1 MRSRSGIHFLTY
13 AFAFKGHSTTLAPIV
28 RSKGMNRSFA
38 EEALTLP
45 QDEQLRLA
53 RRLLE
58 KAEASGDADRPLG
71 PSLQYR

>member
-1 MRSRSGIHFLTY
+1 
-13 AFAFKGHSTTLAPIV
+13 
-28 RSKGMNRSFA
+28 MNRSFA